1 MLAKNLYKVY
11 IAVILNKDSFIMSE
25 MFEKDK
31 ELVSSM
37 GVDLLRN

>member
-37 GVDLLRN
+37 DVDLLRN